1 MRDLMTRSS
10 EPTTTAS
17 QPLVT
22 APLLGGSPLIRG
34 ENVRSYDELLERICA
49 TLQPRDSLE
58 EIWIHDIV
66 DLVWETFRLR
76 RAKASLMTDAARRE
90 LERQLDTI
98 HPGAHQITIEWAAGG
113 ADAAVEVE
121 RLLAS
126 AGLSMDRIV
135 AHAMSNA
142 LHNMERL
149 DRMLV
154 SVEGRRGA
162 ALRELDRHR
171 APLAQKLR
179 CAIAQAEDTEL
190 QKRPPRPGPEDSG
203 GQGALIAQRR
213 PARVEPAGRPRSC
226 ICGPDCRLG
235 PCHGGAGGRQGA
247 VRDGLPHRL
256 CANGCGAGAPHA
268 RRSPF
273 RAAIEWGNAC
283 SRRGAR
289 PLRSPCPLA
298 AQTRHL
304 GI

>member
-1 MRDLMTRSS
+1 MTRSS
-10 EPTTTAS
+10 VPTIVAS

-66 DLVWETFRLR
+66 DLVWETFLLR

-126 AGLSMDRIV
+126 AGLSMERIV
-135 AHAMSNA
+135 ARAMSNA

-154 SVEGRRGA
+154 SIEAGV
-162 ALRELDRHR
+162 
-171 APLAQKLR
+171 APL
-179 CAIAQAEDTEL
+179 CGSSIAIA
-190 QKRPPRPGPEDSG
+190 
-203 GQGALIAQRR
+203 RR
-213 PARVEPAGRPRSC
+213 
-226 ICGPDCRLG
+226 
-235 PCHGGAGGRQGA
+235 
-247 VRDGLPHRL
+247 
-256 CANGCGAGAPHA
+256 
-268 RRSPF
+268 
-273 RAAIEWGNAC
+273 
-283 SRRGAR
+283 
-289 PLRSPCPLA
+289 
-298 AQTRHL
+298 
-304 GI
+304 

>member
-1 MRDLMTRSS
+1 MTRSS

-66 DLVWETFRLR
+66 DLVWGTFRLR

-190 QKRPPRPGPEDSG
+190 VPDAPR
-203 GQGALIAQRR
+203 
-213 PARVEPAGRPRSC
+213 
-226 ICGPDCRLG
+226 
-235 PCHGGAGGRQGA
+235 
-247 VRDGLPHRL
+247 
-256 CANGCGAGAPHA
+256 
-268 RRSPF
+268 
-273 RAAIEWGNAC
+273 
-283 SRRGAR
+283 
-289 PLRSPCPLA
+289 LA
-298 AQTRHL
+298 APQPA
-304 GI
+304 

>member
-1 MRDLMTRSS
+1 MTRSS

-90 LERQLDTI
+90 LERQLDAI

-179 CAIAQAEDTEL
+179 CAIAQVEDAELVPDA
-190 QKRPPRPGPEDSG
+190 PR
-203 GQGALIAQRR
+203 
-213 PARVEPAGRPRSC
+213 
-226 ICGPDCRLG
+226 
-235 PCHGGAGGRQGA
+235 
-247 VRDGLPHRL
+247 
-256 CANGCGAGAPHA
+256 
-268 RRSPF
+268 
-273 RAAIEWGNAC
+273 
-283 SRRGAR
+283 
-289 PLRSPCPLA
+289 LA
-298 AQTRHL
+298 APQPA
-304 GI
+304 

>member
-1 MRDLMTRSS
+1 MTRSS

-135 AHAMSNA
+135 ARAMSNA

-149 DRMLV
+149 DRILV
-154 SVEGRRGA
+154 SVEGRRGP

-190 QKRPPRPGPEDSG
+190 VPDAPR
-203 GQGALIAQRR
+203 
-213 PARVEPAGRPRSC
+213 
-226 ICGPDCRLG
+226 
-235 PCHGGAGGRQGA
+235 
-247 VRDGLPHRL
+247 
-256 CANGCGAGAPHA
+256 
-268 RRSPF
+268 
-273 RAAIEWGNAC
+273 
-283 SRRGAR
+283 
-289 PLRSPCPLA
+289 LA
-298 AQTRHL
+298 APQPA
-304 GI
+304 

>member
-1 MRDLMTRSS
+1 MTRSS
-10 EPTTTAS
+10 EPTTAAS
-17 QPLVT
+17 QPPAT
-22 APLLGGSPLIRG
+22 APLLGGAPLIRG

-58 EIWIHDIV
+58 EIWIREIV

-90 LERQLDTI
+90 VERQLDTS
-98 HPGAHQITIEWAAGG
+98 HPGAHQIALEWAAGG

-135 AHAMSNA
+135 ARAMSNA

-179 CAIAQAEDTEL
+179 CAIAQAEDAEL
-190 QKRPPRPGPEDSG
+190 VPDAPR
-203 GQGALIAQRR
+203 
-213 PARVEPAGRPRSC
+213 
-226 ICGPDCRLG
+226 
-235 PCHGGAGGRQGA
+235 
-247 VRDGLPHRL
+247 
-256 CANGCGAGAPHA
+256 
-268 RRSPF
+268 
-273 RAAIEWGNAC
+273 
-283 SRRGAR
+283 
-289 PLRSPCPLA
+289 LA
-298 AQTRHL
+298 APQPA
-304 GI
+304 

>member
-1 MRDLMTRSS
+1 M
-10 EPTTTAS
+10 
-17 QPLVT
+17 
-22 APLLGGSPLIRG
+22 
-34 ENVRSYDELLERICA
+34 RSYDELLERICA

-179 CAIAQAEDTEL
+179 CAIAQAEDAEL
-190 QKRPPRPGPEDSG
+190 VPDAPR
-203 GQGALIAQRR
+203 
-213 PARVEPAGRPRSC
+213 
-226 ICGPDCRLG
+226 
-235 PCHGGAGGRQGA
+235 
-247 VRDGLPHRL
+247 
-256 CANGCGAGAPHA
+256 
-268 RRSPF
+268 
-273 RAAIEWGNAC
+273 
-283 SRRGAR
+283 
-289 PLRSPCPLA
+289 LA
-298 AQTRHL
+298 APQPA
-304 GI
+304 

>member
-1 MRDLMTRSS
+1 MTRSS
-10 EPTTTAS
+10 VPTIVAS

-126 AGLSMDRIV
+126 TGLSMDRIV
-135 AHAMSNA
+135 AHAMSNG

-179 CAIAQAEDTEL
+179 CAIAQAEDAEL
-190 QKRPPRPGPEDSG
+190 VPDAPR
-203 GQGALIAQRR
+203 
-213 PARVEPAGRPRSC
+213 
-226 ICGPDCRLG
+226 
-235 PCHGGAGGRQGA
+235 
-247 VRDGLPHRL
+247 
-256 CANGCGAGAPHA
+256 
-268 RRSPF
+268 
-273 RAAIEWGNAC
+273 
-283 SRRGAR
+283 
-289 PLRSPCPLA
+289 LA
-298 AQTRHL
+298 APQPA
-304 GI
+304 

>member
-1 MRDLMTRSS
+1 MTRSS

-154 SVEGRRGA
+154 SIEGRRGA

-190 QKRPPRPGPEDSG
+190 VPDAPR
-203 GQGALIAQRR
+203 
-213 PARVEPAGRPRSC
+213 
-226 ICGPDCRLG
+226 
-235 PCHGGAGGRQGA
+235 
-247 VRDGLPHRL
+247 
-256 CANGCGAGAPHA
+256 
-268 RRSPF
+268 
-273 RAAIEWGNAC
+273 
-283 SRRGAR
+283 
-289 PLRSPCPLA
+289 LA
-298 AQTRHL
+298 APQPA
-304 GI
+304 

>member
-1 MRDLMTRSS
+1 MTRSS
-10 EPTTTAS
+10 VPTIAAS
-17 QPLVT
+17 QPLAT
-22 APLLGGSPLIRG
+22 PMLGGSPLIRG

-58 EIWIHDIV
+58 EIWIREIV

-90 LERQLDTI
+90 VERQLDTI
-98 HPGAHQITIEWAAGG
+98 HPGAQQIAIEWAAGG

-126 AGLSMDRIV
+126 TGLSMDRIV
-135 AHAMSNA
+135 ARAMSNA

-179 CAIAQAEDTEL
+179 CAIAQAEDAEL
-190 QKRPPRPGPEDSG
+190 VPDAPR
-203 GQGALIAQRR
+203 
-213 PARVEPAGRPRSC
+213 
-226 ICGPDCRLG
+226 
-235 PCHGGAGGRQGA
+235 
-247 VRDGLPHRL
+247 
-256 CANGCGAGAPHA
+256 
-268 RRSPF
+268 
-273 RAAIEWGNAC
+273 
-283 SRRGAR
+283 
-289 PLRSPCPLA
+289 LA
-298 AQTRHL
+298 APQPA
-304 GI
+304 

>member
-1 MRDLMTRSS
+1 MTRSS
-10 EPTTTAS
+10 EPTTAAS
-17 QPLVT
+17 APLAA

-90 LERQLDTI
+90 LERQLDAI

-179 CAIAQAEDTEL
+179 CAIAQVEDAELVPDA
-190 QKRPPRPGPEDSG
+190 PR
-203 GQGALIAQRR
+203 
-213 PARVEPAGRPRSC
+213 
-226 ICGPDCRLG
+226 
-235 PCHGGAGGRQGA
+235 
-247 VRDGLPHRL
+247 
-256 CANGCGAGAPHA
+256 
-268 RRSPF
+268 
-273 RAAIEWGNAC
+273 
-283 SRRGAR
+283 
-289 PLRSPCPLA
+289 LA
-298 AQTRHL
+298 APQPA
-304 GI
+304 

>member
-1 MRDLMTRSS
+1 MTRSS

-126 AGLSMDRIV
+126 TGLSMDRIV

-190 QKRPPRPGPEDSG
+190 VPDAPR
-203 GQGALIAQRR
+203 
-213 PARVEPAGRPRSC
+213 
-226 ICGPDCRLG
+226 
-235 PCHGGAGGRQGA
+235 
-247 VRDGLPHRL
+247 
-256 CANGCGAGAPHA
+256 
-268 RRSPF
+268 
-273 RAAIEWGNAC
+273 
-283 SRRGAR
+283 
-289 PLRSPCPLA
+289 LA
-298 AQTRHL
+298 APQPA
-304 GI
+304 

>member
-1 MRDLMTRSS
+1 MTRSS
-10 EPTTTAS
+10 EPTATAS

-90 LERQLDTI
+90 LERQLDPI

-113 ADAAVEVE
+113 ADVAVEVE

-190 QKRPPRPGPEDSG
+190 VPDAPR
-203 GQGALIAQRR
+203 
-213 PARVEPAGRPRSC
+213 
-226 ICGPDCRLG
+226 
-235 PCHGGAGGRQGA
+235 
-247 VRDGLPHRL
+247 
-256 CANGCGAGAPHA
+256 
-268 RRSPF
+268 
-273 RAAIEWGNAC
+273 
-283 SRRGAR
+283 
-289 PLRSPCPLA
+289 LA
-298 AQTRHL
+298 APQPA
-304 GI
+304 

>member
-1 MRDLMTRSS
+1 MTRSS
-10 EPTTTAS
+10 EHTTAAS
-17 QPLVT
+17 QPLAT

-34 ENVRSYDELLERICA
+34 ENVRSYDELLQRICA

-154 SVEGRRGA
+154 SIEGRRGA

-179 CAIAQAEDTEL
+179 CAIAQAEDAEL
-190 QKRPPRPGPEDSG
+190 VPDAPR
-203 GQGALIAQRR
+203 
-213 PARVEPAGRPRSC
+213 
-226 ICGPDCRLG
+226 
-235 PCHGGAGGRQGA
+235 
-247 VRDGLPHRL
+247 
-256 CANGCGAGAPHA
+256 
-268 RRSPF
+268 
-273 RAAIEWGNAC
+273 
-283 SRRGAR
+283 
-289 PLRSPCPLA
+289 LA
-298 AQTRHL
+298 ASQPA
-304 GI
+304 

>member
-1 MRDLMTRSS
+1 MTRSS

-90 LERQLDTI
+90 LERQLDAI

-190 QKRPPRPGPEDSG
+190 VPDAPR
-203 GQGALIAQRR
+203 
-213 PARVEPAGRPRSC
+213 
-226 ICGPDCRLG
+226 
-235 PCHGGAGGRQGA
+235 
-247 VRDGLPHRL
+247 
-256 CANGCGAGAPHA
+256 
-268 RRSPF
+268 
-273 RAAIEWGNAC
+273 
-283 SRRGAR
+283 
-289 PLRSPCPLA
+289 LA
-298 AQTRHL
+298 APQPA
-304 GI
+304 

>member
-1 MRDLMTRSS
+1 MTRSS

-17 QPLVT
+17 QPLAT

-58 EIWIHDIV
+58 EIWIREIV

-90 LERQLDTI
+90 VERQLDTI

-135 AHAMSNA
+135 ARAMSNALHNNA

-154 SVEGRRGA
+154 SIEGRRGA
-162 ALRELDRHR
+162 ALREFDRHR

-179 CAIAQAEDTEL
+179 CAIAQAEDAEL
-190 QKRPPRPGPEDSG
+190 VPDAPR
-203 GQGALIAQRR
+203 
-213 PARVEPAGRPRSC
+213 
-226 ICGPDCRLG
+226 
-235 PCHGGAGGRQGA
+235 
-247 VRDGLPHRL
+247 
-256 CANGCGAGAPHA
+256 
-268 RRSPF
+268 
-273 RAAIEWGNAC
+273 
-283 SRRGAR
+283 
-289 PLRSPCPLA
+289 LA
-298 AQTRHL
+298 APQPA
-304 GI
+304 

>member
-1 MRDLMTRSS
+1 MTRSS
-10 EPTTTAS
+10 EPNTAAS
-17 QPLVT
+17 PPLAT
-22 APLLGGSPLIRG
+22 APLLGESPLIRG

-90 LERQLDTI
+90 MERQLDTS

-126 AGLSMDRIV
+126 AGLSMDRVV
-135 AHAMSNA
+135 ARAMSNA

-154 SVEGRRGA
+154 SIEGRRGA

-179 CAIAQAEDTEL
+179 CAIAQAEDAEL
-190 QKRPPRPGPEDSG
+190 
-203 GQGALIAQRR
+203 
-213 PARVEPAGRPRSC
+213 
-226 ICGPDCRLG
+226 
-235 PCHGGAGGRQGA
+235 
-247 VRDGLPHRL
+247 VRD
-256 CANGCGAGAPHA
+256 AP
-268 RRSPF
+268 R
-273 RAAIEWGNAC
+273 
-283 SRRGAR
+283 
-289 PLRSPCPLA
+289 LA
-298 AQTRHL
+298 APQPA
-304 GI
+304 

>member
-1 MRDLMTRSS
+1 M
-10 EPTTTAS
+10 
-17 QPLVT
+17 
-22 APLLGGSPLIRG
+22 
-34 ENVRSYDELLERICA
+34 RSYDELLERICA

-135 AHAMSNA
+135 AEAMSNA

-179 CAIAQAEDTEL
+179 CAIAQAEDAEL
-190 QKRPPRPGPEDSG
+190 VPDAPR
-203 GQGALIAQRR
+203 
-213 PARVEPAGRPRSC
+213 
-226 ICGPDCRLG
+226 
-235 PCHGGAGGRQGA
+235 
-247 VRDGLPHRL
+247 
-256 CANGCGAGAPHA
+256 
-268 RRSPF
+268 
-273 RAAIEWGNAC
+273 
-283 SRRGAR
+283 
-289 PLRSPCPLA
+289 LA
-298 AQTRHL
+298 APQPA
-304 GI
+304 